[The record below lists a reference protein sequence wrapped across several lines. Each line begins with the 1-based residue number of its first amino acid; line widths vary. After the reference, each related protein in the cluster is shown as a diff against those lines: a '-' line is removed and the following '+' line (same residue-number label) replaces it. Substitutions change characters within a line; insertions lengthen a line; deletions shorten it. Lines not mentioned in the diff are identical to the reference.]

1 MKLHSIL
8 RALSILCYSFIFV
21 QGLIIAVPFILVL
34 ILGIPDAY
42 PVTRIFLL
50 LADLGLIFLTI
61 SSFRKKTG
69 LTIALQAIVYFM
81 LLSPLV
87 WTLATFPLSMFDYS
101 LFYLPLGGFVVLY
114 PVSVLFSWLEY
125 RHRWP

>member
-8 RALSILCYSFIFV
+8 RALSIVCYSFIFIR
-21 QGLIIAVPFILVL
+21 GMIIAMPFILVL
-34 ILGIPDAY
+34 TLGILDAY
-42 PVTRIFLL
+42 PITRIFLI
-50 LADLGLIFLTI
+50 LADLGLIFLAV

-101 LFYLPLGGFVVLY
+101 LFYLPLGGFVVFY
-114 PVSVLFSWLEY
+114 PLSVLFSWLEY
-125 RHRWP
+125 RHR